1 MNKIMN
7 KMMNNLMK
15 KITKF
20 FSYKPMTI
28 LFIIILIV
36 LILYFFKKKE
46 YKSYKSCKLV
56 EGLDVINQEILDMK
70 NTNNNDETNF
80 KMDFASSFC
89 DEAIKGDTI
98 SKCGA
103 LTNKN
108 CNATSCCV
116 WTDKCVPGDANGP
129 TFNTDENGKTQRV
142 DYYYQSTF
150 YKKS

>member
-1 MNKIMN
+1 MNKIT
-7 KMMNNLMK
+7 NNFMK
-15 KITKF
+15 KITKIF
-20 FSYKPMTI
+20 TYNPMTI
-28 LFIIILIV
+28 LFIIIIIL

-46 YKSYKSCKLV
+46 YKSYKSYNFF

-70 NTNNNDETNF
+70 NTNNNETKF

-103 LTNKN
+103 LTKKN

-129 TFNTDENGKTQRV
+129 TFNTDENGKSQ
-142 DYYYQSTF
+142 YL
-150 YKKS
+150 